1 MAMTLDCAMGE
12 SAMPSLHLDHVNIRT
27 AHLDQCIYFYGHLLG
42 MTMRPPPMC
51 TDLTGG
57 AYACDE
63 SGHPIVH
70 LIGTDNFLPG
80 NGPVRGAARL
90 GMIDH
95 FALRCTDP
103 QTYIARLTEAEWP
116 FERLEMPQIGRSLI
130 FVREPNAVLVE
141 LSFPLDDHITPPPA
155 PA

>member
-1 MAMTLDCAMGE
+1 
-12 SAMPSLHLDHVNIRT
+12 MPSLHLDHVNIRT
-27 AHLDQCIYFYGHLLG
+27 AHLDQCIDFYGRLLG
-42 MTMRPPPMC
+42 MTMRPPPMS

-70 LIGTDNFLPG
+70 LVNTDIFVPG
-80 NGPVRGAARL
+80 DGPVRGAAQP

-103 QTYIARLTEAEWP
+103 ESYVARLTDAGWP
-116 FERLEMPQIGRSLI
+116 FERLEVQQIGRSLI
-130 FVREPNAVLVE
+130 FVRDPNAVLVE
-141 LSFPLDDHITPPPA
+141 LSFPLDDQIIPPPPA